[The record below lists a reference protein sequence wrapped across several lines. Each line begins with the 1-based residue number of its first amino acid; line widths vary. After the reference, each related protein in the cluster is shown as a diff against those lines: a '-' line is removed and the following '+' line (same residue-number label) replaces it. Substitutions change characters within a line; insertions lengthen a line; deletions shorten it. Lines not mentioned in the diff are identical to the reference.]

1 MLNFKSKSIKNI
13 CLIGMMG
20 SGKTII
26 GRELSKKYDV
36 IFYDSDTEIES
47 HTKKTINLI
56 FENYG
61 EKYFREIEEK
71 TCSDLIKKNNCIIS
85 LGGGSI
91 TSEKV
96 RWLLKEHSITI
107 YLKTNISILVTR
119 LMKSKKRPLLNQL
132 DKKKVLEDLYEKR
145 KKYYNNADIV
155 VKNNNEKNEM
165 VSKIILELEKYE

>member
-107 YLKTNISILVTR
+107 YLKTNMSL
-119 LMKSKKRPLLNQL
+119 
-132 DKKKVLEDLYEKR
+132 
-145 KKYYNNADIV
+145 
-155 VKNNNEKNEM
+155 
-165 VSKIILELEKYE
+165 